1 MKKFILILAAML
13 MCLMSGHIHAQVF
26 KVAARSTQKAAI
38 AGAVT
43 SRAIMATQQTDIYRY
58 RMPLH
63 SNMYVHSH
71 ILTGLDSIHTRRQL
85 KLRTEYKK
93 PAEFGFSQKLYSQE
107 KSLEDSKFMNVMAA
121 DKAESNTVSEKSSLP
136 EDKDTGRY
144 GYIIYG
150 GLGLGVI
157 LILGFIAF
165 IVYDNY
171 HVPAE
176 KKNYAYTFPVQPK
189 SANTRIWYVNPAG
202 EVKMSL

>member
-1 MKKFILILAAML
+1 
-13 MCLMSGHIHAQVF
+13 MSYACTHSCASIQSGGAQ
-26 KVAARSTQKAAI
+26 
-38 AGAVT
+38 
-43 SRAIMATQQTDIYRY
+43 
-58 RMPLH
+58 
-63 SNMYVHSH
+63 
-71 ILTGLDSIHTRRQL
+71 HT
-85 KLRTEYKK
+85 K
-93 PAEFGFSQKLYSQE
+93 GG
-107 KSLEDSKFMNVMAA
+107 
-121 DKAESNTVSEKSSLP
+121 NTVSEKSSLP